1 MDPPLSCRNAEAN
14 HFSVSEVSELRKFDS
29 LAVSGRQ
36 ESVNSNFSFF
46 SDNNLTE
53 KDDLEDFDEH
63 WSLHREDVTQLE
75 RSVSTERSFHAQIS
89 DAHDGSSHLIE
100 ELLESHLDEE
110 EPKSSFISTVES
122 IVLEDGSEEDNNF
135 LGNLKNEILEGSKR
149 DSEDG
154 RSNSKLSWDN
164 LVLKREIKIEFQ
176 ESNEVKES
184 GESNSIWSEG
194 FESLFEEG
202 KIALTEE
209 NLSNFFPAAN
219 IFLGPDDSC
228 GLVSPGKSTVKL
240 AREDPFKGEDKVGGM
255 FDICD
260 VSITAHYV

>member
-1 MDPPLSCRNAEAN
+1 MDPPPFCRNAEAN

-89 DAHDGSSHLIE
+89 DAPDGSSHLIE

-135 LGNLKNEILEGSKR
+135 LGNLEESKR

-164 LVLKREIKIEFQ
+164 LVLKREINIGFQ

-228 GLVSPGKSTVKL
+228 GLVSPGKSTVRV